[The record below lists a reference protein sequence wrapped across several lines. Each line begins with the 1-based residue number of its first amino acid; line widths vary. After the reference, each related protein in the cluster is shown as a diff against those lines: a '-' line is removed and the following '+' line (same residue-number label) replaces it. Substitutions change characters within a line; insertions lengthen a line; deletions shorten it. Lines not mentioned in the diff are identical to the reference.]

1 MRLRS
6 PLALTLLGLLPA
18 AVQGQH
24 PVRAPGGTLTGVVRD
39 SATGLPVG
47 YALVVLAGHEQRVF
61 ATESGKFTLTGLGGG
76 TISLR
81 VQQIGYRAVNLVLSV
96 DARSGADAASP
107 GLVVTLVR
115 QAFVLPQIVVQGEE
129 CAGAGPAEDESGTI
143 LDEAFR
149 NAERLYSLERAY
161 PFRVTYQKAIINLDS
176 TYTRTGG
183 RVDTLRYDSRYR
195 SYHRGQ
201 VLVREGRGAFG
212 HEVANYFTAS
222 DVATREF
229 RESHCFWYAGRD
241 SLEGFPGYRIDFA
254 PTGTTR
260 SVDWAGSLLI
270 DSVTMTLLRSD
281 AHLVNLPAKGTS
293 FRSALCTWLYKQLLP
308 TLVLEFQARCAINQ
322 GSNPPGIVVER
333 WLLIDH
339 TFLGKRPDAP
349 EPPG

>member
-1 MRLRS
+1 MRLRL
-6 PLALTLLGLLPA
+6 PLALALLGLLPGA
-18 AVQGQH
+18 AGGQQ

-47 YALVVLAGHEQRVF
+47 YALVVVAGHEQRVF
-61 ATESGKFTLTGLGGG
+61 ATESGRFTLSGLGGG

-81 VQQIGYRAVNLVLSV
+81 VQQIGYRAVNLILSL
-96 DARSGADAASP
+96 DARSGAAVSPP
-107 GLVVTLVR
+107 GLVVTLAR
-115 QAFVLPQIVVQGEE
+115 QPFVLPPIVVQGDV
-129 CAGAGPAEDESGTI
+129 CAGASSAEGETGTI

-149 NAERLYSLERAY
+149 NAERLLSLEHAY
-161 PFRVTYQKAIINLDS
+161 PFRVTYQKAVINLDT

-195 SYHRGQ
+195 SYRRGQ
-201 VLVREGRGAFG
+201 VLVREGRGAFS

-222 DVATREF
+222 DVATPEF
-229 RESHCFWYAGRD
+229 RDSHCFWYAGRD
-241 SLEGFPGYRIDFA
+241 SLEGFPGYRIEFA
-254 PTGTTR
+254 PTGATR
-260 SVDWAGSLLI
+260 GVDWAGSLLI
-270 DSVTMTLLRSD
+270 DSVTMTLIRSD

-293 FRSALCTWLYKQLLP
+293 FRSAICTWLYKQLLP

-322 GSNPPGIVVER
+322 SGNPPGIVVER

-339 TFLGKRPDAP
+339 TFLGRRPDVP

>member
-1 MRLRS
+1 MSFRP
-6 PLALTLLGLLPA
+6 PLALALLGLLPIA
-18 AVQGQH
+18 LLGQQ

-47 YALVVLAGHEQRVF
+47 YALVVVAGHEQRVF
-61 ATESGKFTLTGLGGG
+61 ATEAGKFTLSGLGGG

-129 CAGAGPAEDESGTI
+129 CAGAGPAEGESGTI

-149 NAERLYSLERAY
+149 NAERLLTLERSY
-161 PFRVTYQKAIINLDS
+161 PFRVSYQKSTIVLDS

-183 RVDTLRYDSRYR
+183 WVDTFRYDSRYR
-195 SYHRGQ
+195 AYHRGD
-201 VLVREGRGAFG
+201 VLVRNGRGTATR
-212 HEVANYFTAS
+212 EVANYFTAS

-241 SLEGFPGYRIDFA
+241 SVDGFPGYRIDFA
-254 PTGTTR
+254 PTAKTH

-270 DSVTMTLLRSD
+270 DSLTMTLLRSD
-281 AHLVNLPAKGTS
+281 AHLVNLPAKGTI
-293 FRSALCTWLYKQLLP
+293 FRSALCTWLYKQLVP
-308 TLVLEFQARCAINQ
+308 TLVLEFQGRCAINRA
-322 GSNPPGIVVER
+322 GATPGVSVER
-333 WLLIDH
+333 WLLIDQ
-339 TFLGKRPDAP
+339 TFLGKRPDLP